1 MEQSSNPNM
10 GNIYDMIIVGTGF
23 AGYTAGIYASRY
35 KMKNVI
41 FGDVFGGQT
50 AEAHIIGNYPGFEEI
65 TGPELMNKVR
75 AQTLKL
81 GTEEIMERVTAVTP
95 TERGDVLK
103 VSTNS
108 GKEYFTHYV
117 LLTIGMKRRKLGV
130 LGEEDFKGKGVTYC
144 ATCDGFFFKNKRVAI
159 VGGGDAATTS
169 ALYMSTIASE
179 VHLIVRKD
187 RLKGETVW
195 IDQVLANPKIKVH
208 FNTTINEIAG
218 TTKVERIKTT
228 GDVPEIELDGVFVE
242 VGSEPDTAFI
252 NELGIKTNEKGF
264 ITVDHTQA
272 TNMPR
277 IYAAG
282 DITANSNNF
291 EQLVTAA
298 GEAAVA
304 TNAIFERLQGERPVN

>member
-1 MEQSSNPNM
+1 MEQSSTPTV
-10 GNIYDMIIVGTGF
+10 GQIYDLIIVGTGF

-81 GTEEIMERVTAVTP
+81 GTEEIMERVTSVTP
-95 TERGDVLK
+95 TEQEDVLK
-103 VSTNS
+103 VTTRS
-108 GKEYFTHYV
+108 GKEFFAHYV

-130 LGEEDFKGKGVTYC
+130 MGEEDFKGKGVTYC
-144 ATCDGFFFKNKRVAI
+144 ATCDGFFFKNKRVAV
-159 VGGGDAATTS
+159 VGGGDAATTA
-169 ALYMSTIASE
+169 ALYMSTLSSE

-195 IDQVLANPKIKVH
+195 IDQVLSNPKIKVH

-228 GDVPEIELDGVFVE
+228 GDVEEIELDGVFVE
-242 VGSEPDTAFI
+242 IGSEPDVAFI
-252 NELGIKTNEKGF
+252 TSLGLKTNEKGF
-264 ITVDHTQA
+264 IQVDGTQA
-272 TNMPR
+272 TNLPR
-277 IYAAG
+277 LYAAG
-282 DITANSNNF
+282 DVTGNSNNF

-304 TNAIFERLQGERPVN
+304 TNAIFEKLQGERPMP